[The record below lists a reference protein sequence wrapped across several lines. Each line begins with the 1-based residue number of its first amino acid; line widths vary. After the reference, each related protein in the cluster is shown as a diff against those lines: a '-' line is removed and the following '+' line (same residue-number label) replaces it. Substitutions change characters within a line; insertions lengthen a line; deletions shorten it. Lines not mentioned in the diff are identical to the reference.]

1 MLGGEI
7 GPNSVEIGSTNT
19 EFRDRSQTA
28 PILLRR
34 HRERN
39 NMTIEHKDNN
49 NTEGKFY
56 FFTFTTETSQIQ
68 RDF

>member
-1 MLGGEI
+1 MEI
-7 GPNSVEIGSTNT
+7 GIANT

-49 NTEGKFY
+49 NTEGNFLHL
-56 FFTFTTETSQIQ
+56 
-68 RDF
+68 

>member
-1 MLGGEI
+1 MEI
-7 GPNSVEIGSTNT
+7 GITNT

-49 NTEGKFY
+49 NTEGNVLHLK
-56 FFTFTTETSQIQ
+56 QNGCLILNMNLDIGG
-68 RDF
+68 RIG

>member
-1 MLGGEI
+1 MEI
-7 GPNSVEIGSTNT
+7 TTT

-49 NTEGKFY
+49 NTEGNVLHLLENK
-56 FFTFTTETSQIQ
+56 
-68 RDF
+68 